1 MRSPSSATTLENGLT
16 KTASSTTWKADQENS
31 RPLLAAGVR
40 EQSKILVFSQEY
52 SCLGAGESED
62 GRILGAG
69 TDHFPDVRVEYQEP
83 ASSMKSSSHPCTP
96 TIGELQEGDPEGGPG
111 VVHVSVPRVRF
122 TARGEGGCVSDREP
136 SRGQTQHARLCHF
149 VRTRELQPCGN
160 PRVRLL
166 VPVAAFA
173 YAGVMY
179 ATAVVGGKVVR
190 FKLSPALARAHRQN
204 RGKAMR
210 EAEAVAFV
218 ETKRRARALRRAR
231 PYLASRP

>member
-1 MRSPSSATTLENGLT
+1 MSRATGDGVVGRRSVP
-16 KTASSTTWKADQENS
+16 
-31 RPLLAAGVR
+31 PLDCGSVR
-40 EQSKILVFSQEY
+40 
-52 SCLGAGESED
+52 
-62 GRILGAG
+62 AG
-69 TDHFPDVRVEYQEP
+69 TEPRRERREKTPPPVPD
-83 ASSMKSSSHPCTP
+83 C
-96 TIGELQEGDPEGGPG
+96 DPEGGPG

-122 TARGEGGCVSDREP
+122 RARGEGVCVSDREP
-136 SRGQTQHARLCHF
+136 SRGQKPHARLCHF
-149 VRTRELQPCGN
+149 VRTNELQPCGN
-160 PRVRLL
+160 ACVGSL
-166 VPVAAFA
+166 VSVAAFA

-204 RGKAMR
+204 RGKAMT